1 MPFGE
6 SFLSTL
12 RSNKAIMLDKTK
24 RFRKTKGKY
33 GDITKE
39 IEFEYHNATPEELE
53 LFKNQLKKENR
64 IRIIKALIITLFLL
78 TIIVVLFLNYI
89 NE

>member
-1 MPFGE
+1 MPLGE

-24 RFRKTKGKY
+24 RFRKTKGTF

-39 IEFEYHNATPEELE
+39 IIFDYHNATPQELE
-53 LFKNQLKKENR
+53 LFKNQLKKVNR
-64 IRIIKALIITLFLL
+64 IRIVKAFIITIIILAILVILFVEHVNL
-78 TIIVVLFLNYI
+78 
-89 NE
+89 